1 MRTRKLRRSWAAAA
15 LAAGLVAAPAAQARL
30 DEGAGTPA
38 TPAPTQVVVTADDGF
53 SWADAGIGAGVA
65 LGAVVLAGSA
75 GHSLR
80 RRQLPA
86 HS

>member
-1 MRTRKLRRSWAAAA
+1 MRTRKLRRRWLAAA

-30 DEGAGTPA
+30 DEDGGAP
-38 TPAPTQVVVTADDGF
+38 PHAPTQVTITADDGF
-53 SWADAGIGAGVA
+53 SWVDAGIGAGIA
-65 LGAVVLAGSA
+65 LGVVALAGSA
-75 GHSLR
+75 GHTLR